1 MKLNYD
7 KDITL
12 TIKALHETYSESE
25 RQLADYVLEH
35 RDLIPLKSVYDLA
48 DDTGLSTATVSRFVK
63 KLGFPAF
70 KDFKVALARSSGKGS
85 SEFYEILEE
94 GDSPEEMVRK
104 VFLGNIKSLED
115 TLSLVDI
122 SDLIECARRICE
134 CGRVLF
140 FGIGSSGH
148 LAQDSAMRFSL
159 LGFSSSAHSDPTE
172 ILFRG
177 ATAGKGDVLIAL
189 SHSGKTK
196 ITVEGCGEARKRGAL
211 VIGIANYLESPLHKK
226 SDYFFCT
233 SFPEQKVRFA
243 ALSSRTAQLSI
254 IDSLYLL
261 VSTMGEVT
269 IDYQRV
275 NDITDRFLR
284 Y

>member
-1 MKLNYD
+1 M
-7 KDITL
+7 
-12 TIKALHETYSESE
+12 TIKALHESYSDSE
-25 RQLADYVLEH
+25 RQLADYVLEQ
-35 RDLIPLKSVYDLA
+35 RELIPLKSVYDLA

-94 GDSPEEMVRK
+94 GDSPDEMVRK

-115 TLSLVDI
+115 TLSLVDT
-122 SDLIECARRICE
+122 SDLIECARRVSGCS
-134 CGRVLF
+134 RVLF

-148 LAQDSAMRFSL
+148 IAQDSAMRFSL

-177 ATAGKGDVLIAL
+177 GTAGKGDVLIAL

-211 VIGIANYLESPLHKK
+211 VIGIANYLESPLHKT

-243 ALSSRTAQLSI
+243 ALSSRSAQLSI

>member
-1 MKLNYD
+1 MKQNYEN
-7 KDITL
+7 DITL
-12 TIKALHETYSESE
+12 TIKALYETYSGSE

-35 RDLIPLKSVYDLA
+35 RDRIPLKSVYDLA
-48 DDTGLSTATVSRFVK
+48 DDTGVSTATVSRFVK

-70 KDFKVALARSSGKGS
+70 KDFKVALARSSGGRG

-94 GDSPEEMVRK
+94 KDSPDEMVRK

-115 TLSLVDI
+115 TLSLIDTEQ
-122 SDLIECARRICE
+122 LIECARRICG
-134 CGRVLF
+134 CDRMLF

-148 LAQDSAMRFSL
+148 IAHDSAMRFSL

-177 ATAGKGDVLIAL
+177 ATADKGDVLIAL
-189 SHSGKTK
+189 SHSGNTK
-196 ITVEGCGEARKRGAL
+196 ITVEGCGEARKRGAV
-211 VIGIANYLESPLHKK
+211 VIGIANYLESPLHKA

-254 IDSLYLL
+254 IDSLFLL
-261 VSTMGEVT
+261 VSTRGEVT
-269 IDYQRV
+269 IDYWRV